1 LLATVREENPKHAA
15 SRLAVMIDQLLKS
28 TRTASSS
35 LKAIAVSA
43 GPGSYTGL
51 RIGVATAKGMAFA
64 LQIPLISV
72 NTLELL
78 AYQASQ
84 QNENADYYCPLIDA
98 RRMEV
103 YCLITDQYL
112 IIQQP
117 TQAMEV
123 THEVFIPWLEKGKVA
138 FVGSGAAKCMS
149 MIHHPQAIF
158 YPQIHPEAASMGT
171 LAQKKFRRG
180 QFENLTSFEPLY
192 LKEFL
197 IKTKVIK

>member
-15 SRLAVMIDQLLKS
+15 SRLAVMIDELLKS
-28 TRTASSS
+28 TRTATSHV
-35 LKAIAVSA
+35 KAIAVSA

-84 QNENADYYCPLIDA
+84 QDENAGFYCSLIDA

-103 YCLITDQYL
+103 YCLITDQHL
-112 IIQQP
+112 VIQQP
-117 TQAMEV
+117 TQAIEV
-123 THEVFIPWLEKGKVA
+123 TYEAFIPWLERGKVV
-138 FVGSGAAKCMS
+138 FVGSGATKCMS
-149 MIHHPQAIF
+149 IIHHPQAIF
-158 YPQIHPEAASMGT
+158 YPHIHPEAAVMGT
-171 LAQKKFRRG
+171 LAQGKFRRG